1 MKNNLRVS
9 SIHHIF
15 CVLLGTLGLCV
26 IEHIGIVLI
35 LEACGFFS
43 RLDYFIVA
51 LLGSSKS
58 RALYWVHTRILLGFL
73 VQLGFSGHFGTSALG
88 CSLHISFSRVP
99 SKYTEHCSLLRCF
112 G

>member
-58 RALYWVHTRILLGFL
+58 RALYWVHTRILLGFP
-73 VQLGFSGHFGTSALG
+73 GSTRIFWAFWYFGIGLFPTYLIFPG
-88 CSLHISFSRVP
+88 
-99 SKYTEHCSLLRCF
+99 T
-112 G
+112 